1 MEATSCA
8 PWQNAETSQVESCR
22 RRLNQVF
29 VIAAESSYLRTIDEL
44 RDPGGVM
51 RTIFLVSIAVGMAS
65 LTGCGS
71 ERQVSARPSV
81 PKRDLTLGLAAP
93 EVEVAS
99 PVELNRP
106 EPQQARIS
114 IRRTRRHATTFQPTI
129 VPAVLKS
136 TVSPAAPVVAAPQ
149 PAASQPATPVA
160 LPTDSHELPPGKTIT
175 IIPASTSSSGGS
187 DPAAEPSTGR
197 GQMGGMI
204 GGGHGGRCGG
214 RGRGIGGGGVP
225 PAVLR

>member
-1 MEATSCA
+1 
-8 PWQNAETSQVESCR
+8 
-22 RRLNQVF
+22 VF

-51 RTIFLVSIAVGMAS
+51 HTIFLVSVTVGMAS

-71 ERQVSARPSV
+71 GPQMPDRPTV
-81 PKRDLTLGLAAP
+81 PKRDLTLGAAAP

-99 PVELNRP
+99 PVELNRAEP
-106 EPQQARIS
+106 EQPRTS
-114 IRRTRRHATTFQPTI
+114 VRRTRRRATTFQPTI

-136 TVSPAAPVVAAPQ
+136 TVAPAAPVAAAPE
-149 PAASQPATPVA
+149 PTASQPTPVA

-175 IIPASTSSSGGS
+175 IIPASTGSSGGS
-187 DPAAEPSTGR
+187 DPAAEPHTAR
-197 GQMGGMI
+197 GEMGGMI

-214 RGRGIGGGGVP
+214 RGRGRGIGGGGVP

>member
-1 MEATSCA
+1 
-8 PWQNAETSQVESCR
+8 
-22 RRLNQVF
+22 
-29 VIAAESSYLRTIDEL
+29 
-44 RDPGGVM
+44 M
-51 RTIFLVSIAVGMAS
+51 RTIFVVSVALGIAS
-65 LTGCGS
+65 LSGCAS
-71 ERQVSARPSV
+71 ERQVSDRPSV
-81 PKRDLTLGLAAP
+81 PKRDLTLGVAAP

-106 EPQQARIS
+106 DPQQARTS
-114 IRRTRRHATTFQPTI
+114 VRRTRRHADSFQPTV

-136 TVSPAAPVVAAPQ
+136 TLAPAAPVAAAPQ
-149 PAASQPATPVA
+149 PTVSQPATPVS

-175 IIPASTSSSGGS
+175 IIPASTGSSGS
-187 DPAAEPSTGR
+187 DPAAEPSTAR

-214 RGRGIGGGGVP
+214 RGRGRGIGGGGVP